1 MRMKKLVALSTVVL
15 SASLITACSDE
26 PESSE
31 LVQAYTEAREQT
43 RTALEETKD
52 AIKAM
57 ENNQDALE
65 KALERLDRVAELHE
79 ENVVVSVPAT
89 TTAQ

>member
-1 MRMKKLVALSTVVL
+1 MKKLVALSTVVL
-15 SASLITACSDE
+15 SASLMTACSDE
-26 PESSE
+26 PEGSE

-57 ENNQDALE
+57 EKNQDALE
-65 KALERLDRVAELHE
+65 KALEGLDRVAELHE

-89 TTAQ
+89 KTAQ

>member
-1 MRMKKLVALSTVVL
+1 MKKLVALSTVVL

>member
-1 MRMKKLVALSTVVL
+1 MKKLVALSTVVL

-31 LVQAYTEAREQT
+31 LVQAYNEAREQT

>member
-1 MRMKKLVALSTVVL
+1 MKKLVALSTVVL

-65 KALERLDRVAELHE
+65 KALERLDRVVELHE
-79 ENVVVSVPAT
+79 EGAVVHVPAA

>member
-1 MRMKKLVALSTVVL
+1 MKKLVALSTVVL

-65 KALERLDRVAELHE
+65 KALERLDRVVELHE
-79 ENVVVSVPAT
+79 KGAVVHVPAAT
-89 TTAQ
+89 PAQ

>member
-1 MRMKKLVALSTVVL
+1 MKKLVALSTVVL

-52 AIKAM
+52 AIEAM

>member
-1 MRMKKLVALSTVVL
+1 MKKLVALSTVVL

-65 KALERLDRVAELHE
+65 KALERLDR
-79 ENVVVSVPAT
+79 
-89 TTAQ
+89 

>member
-1 MRMKKLVALSTVVL
+1 MKKLVALSTVVL

-31 LVQAYTEAREQT
+31 LIQAYTEAREQT

>member
-1 MRMKKLVALSTVVL
+1 MKKLVALSTVVL

-43 RTALEETKD
+43 RTCLLYTSD
-52 AIKAM
+52 AA
-57 ENNQDALE
+57 D
-65 KALERLDRVAELHE
+65 D
-79 ENVVVSVPAT
+79 P
-89 TTAQ
+89 